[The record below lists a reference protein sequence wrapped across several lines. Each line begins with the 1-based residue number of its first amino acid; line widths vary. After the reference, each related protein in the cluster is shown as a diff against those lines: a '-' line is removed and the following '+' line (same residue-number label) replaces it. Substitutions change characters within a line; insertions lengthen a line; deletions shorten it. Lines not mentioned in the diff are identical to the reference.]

1 MKKIYELQAE
11 LRKTDTTTVGI
22 DRIVDYEPTRYLYD
36 TLCEIADNNVDVYNS
51 DLLDWLKDN
60 YDEFEKTIDEY
71 GLPTGE
77 RFDLIKWIQMA
88 QGRTYENELCEN
100 KEDIVLFWIY
110 EQLKDNNIEELED
123 EQNRFFETINS
134 TCATDAIKGDY
145 KQRWGILNAMY
156 RAYIMALDYKP
167 IGWREPEEE
176 SATF

>member
-1 MKKIYELQAE
+1 MK
-11 LRKTDTTTVGI
+11 
-22 DRIVDYEPTRYLYD
+22 
-36 TLCEIADNNVDVYNS
+36 
-51 DLLDWLKDN
+51 
-60 YDEFEKTIDEY
+60 
-71 GLPTGE
+71 
-77 RFDLIKWIQMA
+77 
-88 QGRTYENELCEN
+88 N
-100 KEDIVLFWIY
+100 KENAIKDYMEMI
-110 EQLKDNNIEELED
+110 EQSWTWERLTED